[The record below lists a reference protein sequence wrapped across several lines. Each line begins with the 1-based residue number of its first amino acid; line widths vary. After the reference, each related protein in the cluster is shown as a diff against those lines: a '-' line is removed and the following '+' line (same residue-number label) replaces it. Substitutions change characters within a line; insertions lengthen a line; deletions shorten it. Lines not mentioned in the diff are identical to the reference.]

1 MTRSSIVLSLQE
13 WIRRI
18 EEQIEELYENK
29 QFYEQI
35 IKEFQDGT
43 NIEDNLS
50 SFGTIEFIQEPRQPQ
65 RQIRESDFKQASNK
79 TKSKKQERQEGLER
93 ARAWHLDR
101 TRAQKNKKK

>member
-1 MTRSSIVLSLQE
+1 MLSLQE
-13 WIRRI
+13 QIRRI
-18 EEQIEELYENK
+18 EEQIEELYKNK

-35 IKEFQDGT
+35 IKELQDGT

-50 SFGTIEFIQEPRQPQ
+50 SFRTIEFIQEPRQPQ